1 MTRDRSVS
9 HYWARQVA
17 SWVVLLVVLGAWYL
31 TLAPSVIGGPA
42 TFVMVQGQSMEPML
56 YTGDLVVARRQD
68 HYQVGDKVVFA
79 VARGHVIHE
88 LHSGSEKSVWLTKG
102 INNDWIDPWTIPNS
116 DIAGRYWFSIPG
128 FSQKLQFPRQNPL
141 IFGLVCGAVTL
152 LSLVPRRR
160 RRITAE
166 LAEALSRATPEPSS
180 ARLKSTEGLVFGTS
194 VVALIFS
201 LLGLA
206 NILGAR
212 MLISWQGA
220 IAVTALLFSGALA
233 AFFGYRQL
241 DGRGLAEPERSLRPF
256 SGRLY
261 HVAEFPDL
269 PEGTPIVA
277 VQSVDELALIAEKY
291 RLPVLH
297 ADDPETGRHG
307 LLVITAKRGAYY
319 WEFTAPHHADEVTAS
334 SATPRGGKV
343 VQH

>member
-17 SWVVLLVVLGAWYL
+17 GWVVMFGLLGAWYL
-31 TLAPSVIGGPA
+31 TLAPAVVGGSA
-42 TFVMVQGQSMEPML
+42 TFVMVQGHSMEPML
-56 YTGDLVVARRQD
+56 YTGDLVVARSQD
-68 HYQVGDKVVFA
+68 HYQKGDMVVFA
-79 VARGHVIHE
+79 VARGHVIHQ
-88 LHSGSEKSVWLTKG
+88 LHSGTEASGWLTKG

-116 DIAGRYWFSIPG
+116 DIAGKYWFSIPG

-160 RRITAE
+160 RRITEE
-166 LAEALSRATPEPSS
+166 LADALSRATPETSS
-180 ARLKSTEGLVFGTS
+180 ARLKSTEGLIFGIA
-194 VVALIFS
+194 VVALILSF
-201 LLGLA
+201 LGLSNVLA
-206 NILGAR
+206 SK
-212 MLISWQGA
+212 MLITWQGGIVVA
-220 IAVTALLFSGALA
+220 ALVFSGALA
-233 AFFGYRQL
+233 AFFGYRQF
-241 DGRGLAEPERSLRPF
+241 DGRGLAEPTRSLRPF

-261 HVAEFPDL
+261 HVAEFPEL

-277 VQSVDELALIAEKY
+277 VKSVDELALIAEKY

-319 WEFTAPHHADEVTAS
+319 WEVTAHHAREVAAS
-334 SATPRGGKV
+334 STTPDGSGV
-343 VQH
+343 VHH